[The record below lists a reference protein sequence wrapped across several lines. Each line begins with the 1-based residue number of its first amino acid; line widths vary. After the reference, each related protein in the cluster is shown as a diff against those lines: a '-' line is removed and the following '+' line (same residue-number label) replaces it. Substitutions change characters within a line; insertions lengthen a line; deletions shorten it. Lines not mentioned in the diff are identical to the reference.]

1 MPDIERNTDCNRLP
15 GGLGGGELG
24 SLISYT
30 SPYIQFGA
38 AELSAVRQFNS
49 LSTAIVSYQE
59 IVYGAI
65 AGSAI
70 VLSEF
75 ISLLLYLQK
84 TGVGGHASNVLYSS
98 SNKTVQKTSKSV
110 HIYHPAV
117 YWSTVLLY
125 LFPIARRI
133 HTLFFIIYYFNLHS
147 FHDGVEI
154 PIADSINSLIITN
167 GLSCLCNGDIL
178 SCWKGIWVNWDLNR
192 VPV

>member
-38 AELSAVRQFNS
+38 AELSAVREFNS

-65 AGSAI
+65 GPAI

-84 TGVGGHASNVLYSS
+84 TGAGGHASNVLYSS

-117 YWSTVLLY
+117 Y
-125 LFPIARRI
+125 
-133 HTLFFIIYYFNLHS
+133 
-147 FHDGVEI
+147 
-154 PIADSINSLIITN
+154 
-167 GLSCLCNGDIL
+167 
-178 SCWKGIWVNWDLNR
+178 
-192 VPV
+192 

>member
-30 SPYIQFGA
+30 SPYIQFVA
-38 AELSAVRQFNS
+38 AELSAVREFNS

-65 AGSAI
+65 GPAI

-84 TGVGGHASNVLYSS
+84 TGAGGHASHVLYSS

-117 YWSTVLLY
+117 Y
-125 LFPIARRI
+125 
-133 HTLFFIIYYFNLHS
+133 
-147 FHDGVEI
+147 
-154 PIADSINSLIITN
+154 
-167 GLSCLCNGDIL
+167 
-178 SCWKGIWVNWDLNR
+178 
-192 VPV
+192 